1 MAGLILADVD
11 TANKLNWYNN
21 VINSYSKDSVLELA
35 LFDKFVYYNFEMGD
49 KQNALAVSKQLDNL
63 FPLGQGD
70 IGAHIILGDTSYIK
84 LDLSKKPDQQTST
97 VQTPAEYALLDNYPN
112 PFNPSTVISWQL
124 AVGNFVTLKVYDV
137 LGREVKTLVNERQA
151 AGTHSVSF
159 DGTKF
164 TSGVYFYRLR
174 AGNFISTK
182 KMILTK

>member
-1 MAGLILADVD
+1 
-11 TANKLNWYNN
+11 
-21 VINSYSKDSVLELA
+21 
-35 LFDKFVYYNFEMGD
+35 
-49 KQNALAVSKQLDNL
+49 L